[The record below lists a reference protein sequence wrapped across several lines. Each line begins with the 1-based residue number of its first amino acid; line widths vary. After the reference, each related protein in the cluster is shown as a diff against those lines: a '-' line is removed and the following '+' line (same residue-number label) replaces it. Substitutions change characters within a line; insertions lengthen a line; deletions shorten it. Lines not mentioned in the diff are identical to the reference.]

1 MDQIIE
7 FAGNHLELVAALVV
21 ILVLLAQNL
30 IAGGTGKDSVDPVR
44 TTELI
49 NHEDATIVDVRP
61 IADFNQGHIV
71 GAINIPMNGFA
82 NQLKQI
88 EKHKKRPIVVNCRSG
103 AQSAAACKIL
113 RKQGFEKVYNLRG
126 GILAWQNA
134 NLPVTR
140 K

>member
-7 FAGNHLELVAALVV
+7 FAGNHIQLVAALVV

-30 IAGGTGKDSVDPVR
+30 IAGGGGKDSVDPVR
-44 TTELI
+44 ATELI
-49 NHEDATIVDVRP
+49 NHEDATVVDVRP

-71 GAINIPMNGFA
+71 GAINIPMSGLA
-82 NQLKQI
+82 NQLKPL
-88 EKHKKRPIVVNCRSG
+88 EKRKNRPIVVSCRSG
-103 AQSAAACKIL
+103 AQSAAACRTL
-113 RKQGFEKVYNLRG
+113 RKQGFDKVYNLRG

>member
-30 IAGGTGKDSVDPVR
+30 IAGGTGRDAVDPVR
-44 TTELI
+44 ATELI
-49 NHEDATIVDVRP
+49 NHEDAAVVDVRP
-61 IADFNQGHIV
+61 MADFHQGHII

-82 NQLKQI
+82 NQLKQL
-88 EKHKKRPIVVNCRSG
+88 EKHKNRPIVVNCRSG
-103 AQSAAACKIL
+103 AQSAAACKTL